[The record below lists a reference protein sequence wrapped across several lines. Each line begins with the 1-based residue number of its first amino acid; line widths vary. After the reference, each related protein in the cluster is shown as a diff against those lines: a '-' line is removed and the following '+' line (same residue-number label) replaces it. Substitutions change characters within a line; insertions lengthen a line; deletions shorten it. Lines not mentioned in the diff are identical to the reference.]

1 MTSQLLIH
9 YISQYGYAGLFVIL
23 GTSILGLPIPDEFLM
38 TFVGFLT
45 YSGQLNLFLAIISAA
60 TGSATGITIA
70 YILGKFFQ
78 QKVLGHLKKHAG
90 GQRLEKVL
98 SWYQLHGGKL
108 LTIGYFIPGVR
119 HLSGYIAGLSQ
130 IKYRNFA
137 FFAYLGLILWTTLFI
152 TLGRFLSSRWETFL
166 PIIHRYALLLGTTA
180 VVIFIIF
187 YYIYKKHEYLM
198 AWLREQLSLL
208 PGHYLSLGKQRFFV
222 TVGGLIFITL
232 FIILMGLIQDFVFHE
247 VGEFDNLVV
256 SWLDITSTPL
266 VVGLMR
272 GINAL
277 GTHLSIMLWFV
288 LGVVVLRVTTKK
300 WAHVIPLALA
310 WGGGTV
316 IDHLF
321 RFFFRGENINIF
333 ENLTPFQAPSSGFLL
348 AAISFYAV
356 TGYIIGRNKSW
367 LSQVIILICGIVL
380 MVLLAL
386 SPIYLRIHTPS
397 AMVTSL
403 TMGGLWAIV
412 CVFVY
417 EFRVYKTE

>member
-130 IKYRNFA
+130 LKYRNFA
-137 FFAYLGLILWTTLFI
+137 FFAYLGAILWTTLFI
-152 TLGRFLSSRWETFL
+152 TLGRLLGSRWETFL

-187 YYIYKKHEYLM
+187 YYISRVWRHLFPNPVI
-198 AWLREQLSLL
+198 ART
-208 PGHYLSLGKQRFFV
+208 PGP
-222 TVGGLIFITL
+222 
-232 FIILMGLIQDFVFHE
+232 IL
-247 VGEFDNLVV
+247 N
-256 SWLDITSTPL
+256 
-266 VVGLMR
+266 
-272 GINAL
+272 
-277 GTHLSIMLWFV
+277 
-288 LGVVVLRVTTKK
+288 VVV
-300 WAHVIPLALA
+300 P
-310 WGGGTV
+310 
-316 IDHLF
+316 
-321 RFFFRGENINIF
+321 NN
-333 ENLTPFQAPSSGFLL
+333 
-348 AAISFYAV
+348 
-356 TGYIIGRNKSW
+356 
-367 LSQVIILICGIVL
+367 
-380 MVLLAL
+380 
-386 SPIYLRIHTPS
+386 
-397 AMVTSL
+397 
-403 TMGGLWAIV
+403 
-412 CVFVY
+412 
-417 EFRVYKTE
+417 